1 MKKTLAFLLLILLS
15 SCSNDKTL
23 YLKTENAEG
32 LSLESYLSLNG
43 FKIGTIDAIK
53 LNNQGALLIKS
64 AIKEEINI
72 PVDSE
77 FKIEESGLIGPKIIV
92 LKLGKSKKMISEKDT
107 IILQPKTKDSLN
119 VDIKKLVKELSGSE
133 KNDSILKELKRLN
146 KNLEKQQPKK

>member
-1 MKKTLAFLLLILLS
+1 MKKTLALLTLLFLS

-32 LSLESYLSLNG
+32 LTLESYLSLNG
-43 FKIGTIDAIK
+43 FKIGTIDEIK
-53 LNNQGALLIKS
+53 INNEGALLIKS
-64 AIKEEINI
+64 TLKNEINI
-72 PVDSE
+72 PADSE

-107 IILQPKTKDSLN
+107 MRLQVKTKDSLTID
-119 VDIKKLVKELSGSE
+119 VKKLVKEYTDSD

-146 KNLEKQQPKK
+146 QNLEKQQHNK